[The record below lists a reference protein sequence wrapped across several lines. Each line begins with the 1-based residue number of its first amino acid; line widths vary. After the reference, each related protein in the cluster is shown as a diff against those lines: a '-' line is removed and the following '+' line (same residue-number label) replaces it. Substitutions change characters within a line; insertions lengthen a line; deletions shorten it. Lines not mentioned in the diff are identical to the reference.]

1 MPMRKPSTDSDM
13 PSLPSF
19 PSMPFKRNKK
29 AQQEPDPMPRLDL
42 STALPSTN
50 DFRTSLMMPN
60 LSARFSMLREQ
71 DDPNSKLGKA
81 NDDSVLFPKR
91 ASRLNLFNHDLTDIA
106 EAASLHGSIRP
117 PFAKEGRIASYGS
130 GDGYATDDDATRNGS
145 MMGRPKHGE
154 GNNLFGGRQ
163 KIYKIPTGGSASL
176 KNYGM
181 NDNRDVEASKTMG
194 GRALFS
200 DDVATSSFQKLRQ
213 KDRQEQKERKERP
226 SQDDEIQEEQPTD
239 ENDRSNSPSI
249 TGYNKKRE
257 TTSSTASGP
266 SNIRNS
272 TAATSVASQSTPSLQ
287 ASQISP
293 SDTFAKPIPSPSLDR
308 SFTKTRRLYGQGL
321 DQHMHDQQSSA
332 LTRLDTI
339 QRQRANNGTAVKRLS
354 QSRSA
359 TGLNDKFHR
368 SGPLYASN
376 NFRAAS
382 PVRYITPPGAGEF
395 DLGLGGRQTICPK
408 HTARPMSPP
417 LSRPMSPVMGI
428 GDETSPLA
436 TALQPND
443 RGKATALGAF
453 NKPTEQYSE
462 QQYTQRQMQLQNGR
476 STPTQGRGSPSPTL
490 TRDSQEADRAR
501 KGSLTSFQPRSG
513 SIQHVPKVHVDE
525 PAIRSILEISSTR
538 VQVPNSDQQSD
549 EGGTFLAGTSGSELS
564 SSEAE
569 EEAQR
574 QPSHQLADVLHRESM
589 ARAIDERRLKH
600 NSESSHASPPFRH
613 QHGGRV
619 YMDLS
624 EEDVP
629 DSLSQRTAVQPRDDS
644 EHRSARSEPMD
655 SPTLGPMVG
664 LRGLIKAHLRNDSG
678 QSSIYPSESPVP
690 APRFA
695 SYNLTSTDPNERT
708 PSEAG
713 DTPVLDPL
721 ETSQWNGEPTDVISP
736 EDDDTT
742 PPWAY
747 SRARQI
753 LEQATALR
761 NHESEKLKQM
771 LGDNKAQRVLGG
783 EAPRFNPSHSASW
796 KDQVNKVGHSRGA
809 STETQQEREE
819 FANELAERRKRVQ
832 DNLAGWVGSESEP
845 ASPLPGNSTPDNGP
859 TKPSNAFAML
869 RSKSSHTSLHHDKN
883 SKALKMLGI
892 NENPPPSRSTIWN
905 DGKERALRGLGHG
918 PKSPTSLVSAALQF
932 QRTPPGSRAG
942 PDSVPSNSGRKPSSS
957 HSGPSPPSSRSSD
970 RDRSSPEGALGKW
983 RNRNGRTRDEAKKS
997 DREPNPPPPS
1007 RNHSDGYGIHA
1018 DPPPSHH
1025 PSPAFPRSASAMST
1039 RPRSPSRSGSTPG
1052 FFDAPTTLLPIQT
1065 TLSNRN
1071 SSPRPSPSAPIH
1083 SPPPF
1088 SPHTD
1093 SSPTM
1098 ITPSSL
1104 PSIPAARKR
1113 SVNKS
1118 DISDPTFLSSTSS
1131 VSTVA
1136 LPEGASLRNGMDG
1149 GEEVLPPPVPPIN
1162 PRRNREWGVGRG
1174 KGDGGK
1180 GEVVLLGRGEG
1191 RKRGGGGVGGK
1202 GPEFVDPGVAGAMF

>member
-1 MPMRKPSTDSDM
+1 MPG
-13 PSLPSF
+13 
-19 PSMPFKRNKK
+19 
-29 AQQEPDPMPRLDL
+29 LDL

-50 DFRTSLMMPN
+50 DFRTSLIMPN

-106 EAASLHGSIRP
+106 EAGSLNGSIRP

-130 GDGYATDDDATRNGS
+130 GDGYATDDDATQNGS

-163 KIYKIPTGGSASL
+163 KIYKISTGASASL
-176 KNYGM
+176 KNHGL
-181 NDNRDVEASKTMG
+181 NDDRDVESSRTMG

-200 DDVATSSFQKLRQ
+200 DDVAISSFQKLRQ
-213 KDRQEQKERKERP
+213 KDRQEQEQRKERP
-226 SQDDEIQEEQPTD
+226 SQDDGIQEEQATD

-249 TGYNKKRE
+249 AGYNKKRE

-266 SNIRNS
+266 SNIRTS

-287 ASQISP
+287 ASQS
-293 SDTFAKPIPSPSLDR
+293 STSVTFAKPIPSPSLDR

-395 DLGLGGRQTICPK
+395 DMGLGGGLTMSPE
-408 HTARPMSPP
+408 HTARPLSPP

-436 TALQPND
+436 TALEPND

-462 QQYTQRQMQLQNGR
+462 QQYAQRQIQLQNGR

-490 TRDSQEADRAR
+490 TRDSPEATWAR
-501 KGSLTSFQPRSG
+501 MGSLTSFQSRAGTSSHAPQLHLS
-513 SIQHVPKVHVDE
+513 E
-525 PAIRSILEISSTR
+525 PGNPSLHESNYPSMNTAT
-538 VQVPNSDQQSD
+538 SDRHSE
-549 EGGTFLAGTSGSELS
+549 EGGTFLAGPGGSELS
-564 SSEAE
+564 SSDAE
-569 EEAQR
+569 GETQR
-574 QPSHQLADVLHRESM
+574 QPSHQLPDRSYRESL
-589 ARAIDERRLKH
+589 ARTIDERTSKH
-600 NSESSHASPPFRH
+600 VSGSSRASLPFQHR
-613 QHGGRV
+613 HGGRV

-629 DSLSQRTAVQPRDDS
+629 DSLSQRTAVQPHGDS
-644 EHRSARSEPMD
+644 EHRSVMSEPMD

-678 QSSIYPSESPVP
+678 QSSIYPPESPEP

-695 SYNLTSTDPNERT
+695 SYNLTSTHPTSDERT
-708 PSEAG
+708 SSETG
-713 DTPVLDPL
+713 NPPIPDSR
-721 ETSQWNGEPTDVISP
+721 ETSQWNVEPSNLTSP
-736 EDDDTT
+736 EVDDTT

-747 SRARQI
+747 GRARQI

-783 EAPRFNPSHSASW
+783 EAPRLNPSHSASW
-796 KDQVNKVGHSRGA
+796 NDQVNKARHSRGA
-809 STETQQEREE
+809 STETQQERDE

-845 ASPLPGNSTPDNGP
+845 PSPLPGNSTPGNGP
-859 TKPSNAFAML
+859 AKPTNAFAML
-869 RSKSSHTSLHHDKN
+869 RSKSSQTSLHHDKN

-892 NENPPPSRSTIWN
+892 NENPLPSSRSTIWN

-918 PKSPTSLVSAALQF
+918 PKPPTSLVSAAFQF

-942 PDSVPSNSGRKPSSS
+942 PESTSNRSGRKPSSS
-957 HSGPSPPSSRSSD
+957 HSGPSPPPSRSSDRD

-983 RNRNGRTRDEAKKS
+983 RNRTGRTRDEAKKPS
-997 DREPNPPPPS
+997 DREHMPPPPS
-1007 RNHSDGYGIHA
+1007 RNHSDGHAIHA
-1018 DPPPSHH
+1018 DHTPSHH
-1025 PSPAFPRSASAMST
+1025 HPLATPRSASAMSA
-1039 RPRSPSRSGSTPG
+1039 RPRSTTRSASTPTY
-1052 FFDAPTTLLPIQT
+1052 FAAPTRIPPINT
-1065 TLSNRN
+1065 T
-1071 SSPRPSPSAPIH
+1071 PSPSLSNPSSSPSALH
-1083 SPPPF
+1083 SP
-1088 SPHTD
+1088 SPAS

-1098 ITPSSL
+1098 L
-1104 PSIPAARKR
+1104 PPQTSFPPIPAARKR

-1118 DISDPTFLSSTSS
+1118 DISEPTFMSSTST
-1131 VSTVA
+1131 VVTVA
-1136 LPEGASLRNGMDG
+1136 LPQGASLKNGMEG
-1149 GEEVLPPPVPPIN
+1149 GEGAPPVPPIN
-1162 PRRNREWGVGRG
+1162 PRRKRG
-1174 KGDGGK
+1174 GLK

-1191 RKRGGGGVGGK
+1191 RKRGGK
-1202 GPEFVDPGVAGAMF
+1202 GPEFVDPKVAGAMF

>member
-1 MPMRKPSTDSDM
+1 MNRFRSRKKSRAGDEPTRKPSTDSDV

-19 PSMPFKRNKK
+19 PSMSFKRSKK

-91 ASRLNLFNHDLTDIA
+91 ASRLNLFNHDLMDIA
-106 EAASLHGSIRP
+106 EAASLNGSIRP
-117 PFAKEGRIASYGS
+117 PFAKEGRISSYGS
-130 GDGYATDDDATRNGS
+130 GDGYATDDDASRNGS

-163 KIYKIPTGGSASL
+163 KIYKISTGGSASQR
-176 KNYGM
+176 NYGM
-181 NDNRDVEASKTMG
+181 NDDRDVEASKTMG

-200 DDVATSSFQKLRQ
+200 DDVAKSSFQKLRQ
-213 KDRQEQKERKERP
+213 KDRQEQGERKERP
-226 SQDDEIQEEQPTD
+226 SQDDEIQEEPPAD
-239 ENDRSNSPSI
+239 ENDIPNSPSI
-249 TGYNKKRE
+249 AGYNKKRE

-266 SNIRNS
+266 SNIRTS

-293 SDTFAKPIPSPSLDR
+293 SVTFAKPIPSPSLDR

-359 TGLNDKFHR
+359 TGLDDKYHR

-395 DLGLGGRQTICPK
+395 DLGLGSGRAVSPE
-408 HTARPMSPP
+408 HTARPLSPP
-417 LSRPMSPVMGI
+417 LSRPMSPMMGI

-462 QQYTQRQMQLQNGR
+462 HQYTQRQMQLQNGR
-476 STPTQGRGSPSPTL
+476 STPTQGRGSPSPTP

-501 KGSLTSFQPRSG
+501 KSSRTSFQSRSG
-513 SIQHVPKVHVDE
+513 STPHVPNPHVDE
-525 PAIRSILEISSTR
+525 PAIRSVVEASSTW
-538 VQVPNSDQQSD
+538 VQVPNAESQSD
-549 EGGTFLAGTSGSELS
+549 EGGTFLAGTSSSELS

-569 EEAQR
+569 DEAQR
-574 QPSHQLADVLHRESM
+574 QPSHQLVDMLHRESM
-589 ARAIDERRLKH
+589 ARAIDERRSRH
-600 NSESSHASPPFRH
+600 DSESSHASPPFQH

-629 DSLSQRTAVQPRDDS
+629 DSLSQRTAVQPQDAS

-678 QSSIYPSESPVP
+678 QSSIYPSESPGP

-695 SYNLTSTDPNERT
+695 SYNLTPTHPVDGERT
-708 PSEAG
+708 SSEAG
-713 DTPVLDPL
+713 DRTPIHDSMEPR
-721 ETSQWNGEPTDVISP
+721 QWNSDPSDVTSP

-747 SRARQI
+747 GRARQI

-796 KDQVNKVGHSRGA
+796 KDQVNKIRHSRGA

-845 ASPLPGNSTPDNGP
+845 ASPMPGSSTPDIGS

-869 RSKSSHTSLHHDKN
+869 RSKGSHTSLHHDKN

-892 NENPPPSRSTIWN
+892 TEDPLPSSRSTIWN

-918 PKSPTSLVSAALQF
+918 PKSPTSL
-932 QRTPPGSRAG
+932 
-942 PDSVPSNSGRKPSSS
+942 
-957 HSGPSPPSSRSSD
+957 
-970 RDRSSPEGALGKW
+970 
-983 RNRNGRTRDEAKKS
+983 
-997 DREPNPPPPS
+997 
-1007 RNHSDGYGIHA
+1007 
-1018 DPPPSHH
+1018 
-1025 PSPAFPRSASAMST
+1025 
-1039 RPRSPSRSGSTPG
+1039 
-1052 FFDAPTTLLPIQT
+1052 
-1065 TLSNRN
+1065 
-1071 SSPRPSPSAPIH
+1071 
-1083 SPPPF
+1083 
-1088 SPHTD
+1088 
-1093 SSPTM
+1093 
-1098 ITPSSL
+1098 
-1104 PSIPAARKR
+1104 
-1113 SVNKS
+1113 
-1118 DISDPTFLSSTSS
+1118 
-1131 VSTVA
+1131 
-1136 LPEGASLRNGMDG
+1136 
-1149 GEEVLPPPVPPIN
+1149 
-1162 PRRNREWGVGRG
+1162 
-1174 KGDGGK
+1174 
-1180 GEVVLLGRGEG
+1180 
-1191 RKRGGGGVGGK
+1191 
-1202 GPEFVDPGVAGAMF
+1202 